1 MRKIIISSGL
11 TVGTLAPFIANA
23 QNVQGVL
30 NTVGSI
36 VNILVILCIGGAIL
50 AFFWGL
56 IKYIAGGT
64 EMKADGMKMMIY
76 GIVSLFVMVS
86 IWGLIRLLGNTFLP
100 GVSNSPIPAPYQ
112 YNPGA

>member
-1 MRKIIISSGL
+1 MRKIIISTGL
-11 TVGTLAPFIANA
+11 TLAAFMPVVANA

-30 NTVGSI
+30 NTFGSI
-36 VNILVILCIGGAIL
+36 INILVILCIGVAIL
-50 AFFWGL
+50 SFFYGL
-56 IKYIAGGT
+56 IQYIAGGA
-64 EMKADGMKMMIY
+64 EMKANGMKMMIY
-76 GIVSLFVMVS
+76 GIVALFVMVS